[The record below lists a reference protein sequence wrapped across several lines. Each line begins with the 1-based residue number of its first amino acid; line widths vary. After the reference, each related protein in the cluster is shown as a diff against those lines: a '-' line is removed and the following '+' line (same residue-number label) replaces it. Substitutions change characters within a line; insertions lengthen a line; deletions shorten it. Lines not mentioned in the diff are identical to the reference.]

1 MGDEVD
7 VKQVCSKALRP
18 LRVDAVLE
26 VTAEFGYPQAMTIE
40 EVRRHRAEIL
50 ALAGRRGITAI
61 RVFGS
66 VARGDAHLGSDV
78 DLIVEVEPG
87 RSILAQAG
95 FQAEV
100 EALLGVPVH
109 TLELPEDP
117 RDLVSS
123 AALADAVPL

>member
-1 MGDEVD
+1 V
-7 VKQVCSKALRP
+7 
-18 LRVDAVLE
+18 
-26 VTAEFGYPQAMTIE
+26 TIE
-40 EVRRHRAEIL
+40 EVRSHRAEIL
-50 ALAGRRGITAI
+50 ALARQRGITAI

-66 VARGDAHLGSDV
+66 VARGDAHPGSDV
-78 DLIVEVEPG
+78 DLLVDVEPG

-109 TLELPEDP
+109 TLELPDDP
-117 RDLVSS
+117 DDLISS